1 MKSDNRNKKRRNS
14 NNTDRDIMPDNPDY
28 SDKIKNVEEMES
40 IEDNENKIFN
50 DNGNFKESE
59 EVGNEVT
66 SESGVNGQNKHFNE
80 YDLIKYYLHEISD
93 HTLLTRE
100 EEIGLAKKIELG
112 KKIVAQAIGCS
123 DLLLKEVINIGE
135 NTSFNYDFEE
145 FNDPLFDDIFDYED
159 DDIFYSLRKT
169 TAVIKKLKLENIKL
183 SKSIN
188 CKDGQDEKNTIKNN
202 NKQIIK
208 MLETSN
214 LNSKHIYRLKS
225 VAYNRMRNI
234 EISSNKK
241 NKNNKNKINKSQEL
255 EILNTEYE
263 QIKKTISKIK
273 RGSKI
278 ITKAKKKLIE
288 SNLRLVVSIARR
300 YINRGF
306 PFLDLIQE
314 GNVGLMRAVD
324 KFEYDRGYK
333 FSTYATWWIRQA
345 ITRSIA
351 DQSRI
356 IRIPVHMTETM
367 NKLLRVSRLLV
378 QELGREPRI
387 EEIAKKAGMQLD
399 KVIKVLKITKD
410 PISLETP
417 IGDEEDGR
425 LMDFIEDPNTSSP
438 LEDLEHKELK
448 SLIDNALSSALS
460 NREEIVVRMRFG
472 IDEDKEHT
480 LEEVGKQFSV
490 TRERIRQ
497 IEVKALK
504 KLRRVNKNYPIKNY
518 LGK

>member
-1 MKSDNRNKKRRNS
+1 MKSDNRYKKRRNS
-14 NNTDRDIMPDNPDY
+14 NNTDRDIMPDGPDY
-28 SDKIKNVEEMES
+28 SDKTTNVEEMET
-40 IEDNENKIFN
+40 IEDNKNKIFN
-50 DNGNFKESE
+50 DNANFKESE
-59 EVGNEVT
+59 AVGNEVS

-100 EEIGLAKKIELG
+100 DEIGLAKKIELG

-135 NTSFNYDFEE
+135 NTSFNNDFEE
-145 FNDPLFDDIFDYED
+145 FNDPLFDDSFDFED
-159 DDIFYSLRKT
+159 EDVFYSLRKT

-183 SKSIN
+183 YKSLN
-188 CKDGQDEKNTIKNN
+188 NKDARDQKNTIKNN

-214 LNSKHIYRLKS
+214 LNSKHLYRLNS

-234 EISSNKK
+234 EISSNKN
-241 NKNNKNKINKSQEL
+241 NKNNKSHEL
-255 EILNTEYE
+255 QILNIEYE

-378 QELGREPRI
+378 QELGREPRV

-504 KLRRVNKNYPIKNY
+504 KLRRVNRNYPIKNY